1 MKLVNVNTKYLT
13 INGKRVQVEDRG
25 DGKLRLWLQEYNPQL
40 QGELKESGGKYEK
53 PTWVCKRSP
62 RLGFLLDLLS
72 GGKLSGI
79 STLYSN
85 QNSTEYAT
93 GRDLW
98 EHQKRALQF
107 KVQRRRCIDAGEMG
121 VGKTLST
128 MVAIEILR
136 QQWNGIG
143 TLWWVAPNSALISFR
158 TQARKFKFQ
167 LTSGDKLFNY
177 HSLEQQMISAKEP
190 PRFVVFDESSNLKNA
205 SARRTQLAIA
215 LTEEME
221 KRWGNEC
228 TVYLLS
234 GTPAPQNPFDWWAQC
249 EVCRPG
255 WLKESTIYK
264 FQRRLA
270 NWTSA
275 EKLDGS
281 TYPVLD
287 SWKSAEIE
295 LLPKRLEGL
304 VLVTWKKDCLDLPEK
319 VYEEIQ
325 LETSSSTLRVARAI
339 TRSGLPAAQVQSRL
353 RQLSDGFQYT
363 ETNDA
368 QIGATPKDQ
377 AVKDLLEEHQE
388 IGRIVIYAAFTASVD
403 RVVELCRKND
413 WAVWR
418 LDGRGSLGMDCAGSE
433 EEFQDTKKDHDSL
446 GRVKPIAFVG
456 NPEAG
461 SMGLTLTP
469 SPIVVFYSNSFKS
482 QFRIQAEDR
491 IHRPGASKERG
502 CRIIDLIHLPTD
514 LLVLNR
520 LKEKR
525 DVEFNTLEEIEQCL
539 AVV

>member
-1 MKLVNVNTKYLT
+1 MELAVNTKYLT

-62 RLGFLLDLLS
+62 RLAFLLDLLS
-72 GGKLSGI
+72 GGKFSGAA
-79 STLYSN
+79 SLYST
-85 QNSTEYAT
+85 QNSAEYAT

-143 TLWWVAPNSALISFR
+143 ALWWVAPNSALISFR

-228 TVYLLS
+228 AVYLLS

-255 WLKESTIYK
+255 WLKEATIYK

-433 EEFQDTKKDHDSL
+433 EEFQNPKEKHDSL

-469 SPIVVFYSNSFKS
+469 SPTVVFYSNSFKS